1 MQCSELERFLLG
13 NMTVDERIAFAD
25 HLAGC
30 PRCCA
35 AMAGAYEN
43 AGNPLLSPLPPQP
56 NPPRGITERI
66 TRELYLKR
74 RQEFRVY
81 TIQVVLSTCAAI
93 MLIFAGGGKAMDF
106 RDMVE
111 ARSISWQE
119 SWNSNYNNKSFTD
132 LYTEVFQRYA
142 DTKK

>member
-35 AMAGAYEN
+35 AMAEAYEN

-56 NPPRGITERI
+56 APPRGITERI

-74 RQEFRVY
+74 RQEFRAY
-81 TIQVVLSTCAAI
+81 TIQVILSACAAV
-93 MLIFAGGGKAMDF
+93 MLIFAGSGKAMEF
-106 RDMVE
+106 RDMAE
-111 ARSISWQE
+111 SWSISHEE
-119 SWNSNYNNKSFTD
+119 SWYSDYNNKSLTD
-132 LYTEVFQRYA
+132 FYTEVLQRYA
-142 DTKK
+142 DSKK